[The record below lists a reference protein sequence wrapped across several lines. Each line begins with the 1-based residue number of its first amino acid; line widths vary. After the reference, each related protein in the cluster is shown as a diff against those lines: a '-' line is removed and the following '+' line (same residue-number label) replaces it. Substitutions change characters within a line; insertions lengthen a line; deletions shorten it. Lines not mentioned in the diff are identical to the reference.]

1 MPTVDGPGY
10 GLPEKQGLYDPRLES
25 EACGV
30 GFVVSIDGIKSHKVY
45 VWFVRQIFATDSVS
59 EVFLI

>member
-10 GLPEKQGLYDPRLES
+10 GLPKKTGLYDPRLES

-30 GFVVSIDGIKSHKVY
+30 GFVVSIDGIKSHKV
-45 VWFVRQIFATDSVS
+45 RK
-59 EVFLI
+59 